1 MTTVPRVCFYLGRTN
16 CLDKY
21 FRVDS
26 PIPPSKKKKKNEV
39 GGERIWL
46 MFSATWGKLPETADL
61 RSLRDLKP
69 WGVLSSAEIAGS
81 WKTRKRG
88 DAVLPK
94 CLLSLERSY
103 SIKQKVSCECLC
115 LFLWR
120 NKGGFRRRCEM
131 GKGFRTTCFSRN
143 WFSGHWL
150 VKKQKQKQTN
160 SRDT

>member
-1 MTTVPRVCFYLGRTN
+1 
-16 CLDKY
+16 
-21 FRVDS
+21 
-26 PIPPSKKKKKNEV
+26 
-39 GGERIWL
+39 
-46 MFSATWGKLPETADL
+46 MFSTTWGKLPETADL

-103 SIKQKVSCECLC
+103 SIKQKVSCQCLC

-120 NKGGFRRRCEM
+120 NKGGFRRRSEM

-160 SRDT
+160 SRDTQQTRKIETQRKEGRSRNSDVREINCRLQKATEESQEENSKARG